1 MAFGAFL
8 AGLVIGDTEFRHQVD
23 STMRPFRDVLVGLF
37 FVSIGMLFNPI
48 IIITY
53 PYKVLIIVL
62 IVIFAKII
70 VTTLLLKVFKYSF
83 QTALIVGCGLSQI
96 GEFSFILAS
105 MGLELKMITRNTYN
119 LILAGA
125 FISIALN
132 PNLFKISA
140 PLLEFYKKKRKYFY

>member
-1 MAFGAFL
+1 MALGAFF
-8 AGLVIGDTEFRHQVD
+8 AGMILKESEFSKRAESD
-23 STMRPFRDVLVGLF
+23 SLPLRDLFSILF
-37 FVSIGMLFNPI
+37 FVSIGMLFNPLI
-48 IIITY
+48 IVMY

-70 VTTLLLKVFKYSF
+70 VTTVLLKIFKYPF

-105 MGLELKMITRNTYN
+105 MGLELKIITRNAYN

-132 PNLFKISA
+132 PNLFKMST
-140 PLLEFYKKKRKYFY
+140 PLLEWYKKRRKYFY

>member
-1 MAFGAFL
+1 M
-8 AGLVIGDTEFRHQVD
+8 
-23 STMRPFRDVLVGLF
+23 
-37 FVSIGMLFNPI
+37 
-48 IIITY
+48 Y

-70 VTTLLLKVFKYSF
+70 VTTVLLKIFKYPF

-105 MGLELKMITRNTYN
+105 MGLELKIITRNAYN

-132 PNLFKISA
+132 PNLFKMST
-140 PLLEFYKKKRKYFY
+140 PLLEWYKKRRKYFY

>member
-1 MAFGAFL
+1 M
-8 AGLVIGDTEFRHQVD
+8 
-23 STMRPFRDVLVGLF
+23 
-37 FVSIGMLFNPI
+37 